1 MSVSL
6 PRARPGTASF
16 RFSDRNNLPLTLEN
30 LLWHCTATGGFI
42 VRVSPR
48 RWLLLTLF
56 AVLALFAVIF
66 VAAPV
71 QVPIA
76 AYKLAL
82 ALVAGI
88 AGHLLDCAVFP
99 YAMPSSYLCA
109 DWRADPDADHE
120 GDADFPVASGCEALF
135 VAAMLRK
142 AAIVAVFVLGVCL
155 GL

>member
-1 MSVSL
+1 MPEKSI
-6 PRARPGTASF
+6 PYA
-16 RFSDRNNLPLTLEN
+16 
-30 LLWHCTATGGFI
+30 
-42 VRVSPR
+42 VSPR

-71 QVPIA
+71 QVPVA
-76 AYKLAL
+76 AYKLTL